1 LLKRTTSRLKKRIL
15 TMTFSEFGFSE
26 ELLSGLEAMNFSKPT
41 PVQEAAIPEIL
52 KGRDLIASAQ
62 TGTGKTAAFLLPLLE
77 AAIKKPGNKIRS
89 LIIVP
94 TRELGLQI
102 DQQLEGFSYFLPVS
116 SIAVYGGGD
125 GKEFEQQKRAL
136 KEGTDIIIATP
147 GKLLSHLNMG
157 YVDMSSLQHLV
168 LDEVDRMLDMGF
180 IDDINRILTF
190 LPEKKQTLFFSA
202 TMPPKIRQLALRL
215 LHEPAQVNIALSK
228 PAVGIKQSAYLVH
241 TPDKLNLLLK
251 ILAEKNIQSG
261 ILFAG
266 RKQAV
271 KEIERALKK
280 AGINVGAIH
289 SDLEQNERESVLLKF
304 RNRQIKLLVATDVV
318 SRGIDVVGIE
328 IVINYDVPGD
338 PEDYVHRIGRTARAE
353 TTGEAITFIH
363 SEDIR
368 RFRRIEEMI
377 ETEIEKNPLPEG
389 INPGPAYDFRPA
401 SGGKS
406 RHLRNRN
413 KNHPSGQAN
422 DKSSGEAH
430 PAQHRSHNKRSG
442 SRKKTNNRHGK
453 SPDQGGSQN

>member
-1 LLKRTTSRLKKRIL
+1 MFKGTTSRLEKRIL

-26 ELLSGLEAMNFSKPT
+26 ELMSGLDAMNFSKPT

-77 AAIKKPGNKIRS
+77 ASITNQSNKIRS

-125 GKEFEQQKRAL
+125 GKEFEQQKKAL

-215 LHEPAQVNIALSK
+215 LQDPAQVNIALSK

-377 ETEIEKNPLPEG
+377 ETEIDKNPLPEG
-389 INPGPAYDFRPA
+389 INPGPAYDFRAP
-401 SGGKS
+401 SGGKT
-406 RHLRNRN
+406 RHPGNRN
-413 KNHPSGQAN
+413 KNPQSSSTPGEHKPGQN
-422 DKSSGEAH
+422 RPHGKRPGFRKKPNNSSGK
-430 PAQHRSHNKRSG
+430 STDSG
-442 SRKKTNNRHGK
+442 SN
-453 SPDQGGSQN
+453 QN